1 MRRIF
6 TFSFIAI
13 ALSLASFNSFGQT
26 CTQTTENFTGAS
38 DTRGFSGASRA
49 GTGTFSTLAPSNN
62 ELRSTVAAS
71 SSTTYAITSPTYSIP
86 ALASTI
92 DFTFAYDDG
101 PQSTLTGVQYSI
113 RYVNTSNVVTETA
126 PVTYISGVCTSVTR
140 PADMKGNNYQV
151 VALYT
156 FTVGTGNSSNSYL
169 SFDAFGTNGTA
180 AATVLPVKFQTF
192 EATPSGNSVSL
203 KWMVATEE
211 NLSGYQVEKSFDGR
225 NFSKVSFVN
234 AANQNTYTFVDS
246 KSSGTVYYRI
256 KSIDVDGRY
265 AFSTIALIKAGKSMI
280 MLNAFPSPFVSSF
293 SLDHGTATAGS
304 LITISGQDGRAIK
317 TIIPTIGS
325 QRTPVDLSAAK
336 AGMYLVRYKNGNGEV
351 ETLKI
356 LKQQ

>member
-26 CTQTTENFTGAS
+26 ASCSTPTTSGTATDYNQVDASITTINNAGGAVTYNSPISTYSFTTPPPAIPFYLKLRKIENGGSADFTAQV
-38 DTRGFSGASRA
+38 TIKW
-49 GTGTFSTLAPSNN
+49 GTGGANSFTCAVSGTIAGP
-62 ELRSTVAAS
+62 AG
-71 SSTTYAITSPTYSIP
+71 SSTADASTNYYFTITPNTPLPQGTNFQISVAIDNVGNKQMQITGYAIDKNAQTP
-86 ALASTI
+86 
-92 DFTFAYDDG
+92 G
-101 PQSTLTGVQYSI
+101 G
-113 RYVNTSNVVTETA
+113 
-126 PVTYISGVCTSVTR
+126 
-140 PADMKGNNYQV
+140 
-151 VALYT
+151 
-156 FTVGTGNSSNSYL
+156 
-169 SFDAFGTNGTA
+169 A
-180 AATVLPVKFQTF
+180 ALPVKFQTF
-192 EATPSGNSVSL
+192 EATPSSNSVSL

-211 NLSGYQVEKSFDGR
+211 NLSGYEIEKSFDGR
-225 NFSKVSFVN
+225 NFSKLSFVN
-234 AANQNTYTFVDS
+234 AVNQSTYTFVDS

-317 TIIPTIGS
+317 TIIPAVGS